1 MLIRRIDLFE
11 LKRDPPMRW
20 LSGEIRED
28 NGLDIGRIWIK
39 TIKFD

>member
-1 MLIRRIDLFE
+1 MLIRRIDLFG

-28 NGLDIGRIWIK
+28 NELDIGGIWIK
-39 TIKFD
+39 SIKFD